1 MEPIATY
8 FEQRFDG
15 KRTFTLLPDVIVV
28 SGSQTLS
35 SEFEFRIALDSLDP
49 NYMKVRCRNRSF
61 SSGLW
66 MLSASM
72 LVCTILVSGF
82 QIPWVS
88 AATGMIACMGMA
100 GLLLSLATCRK
111 VEFIQF
117 RTQAGHTVLDLSRSG
132 PQRDQFDGF
141 VEALVKQIGV
151 ARGAAA

>member
-1 MEPIATY
+1 METIATY

-28 SGSQTLS
+28 SGSHALT
-35 SEFEFRIALDSLDP
+35 SEFEFRIPLASLDLH
-49 NYMKVRCRNRSF
+49 YTKLRCRNCGF
-61 SSGLW
+61 NGGLG
-66 MLSASM
+66 LIVAST

-82 QIPWVS
+82 QIPLAS
-88 AATGMIACMGMA
+88 AATAMTAGMGMA